1 MCQMEDMLKNEF
13 SNDLSQGFTHGGVF
27 HADDVFSTA
36 LLKILNPDIEISRGY
51 SVPQD
56 FKGIVYDIGGGQY
69 DHHQKDRRV
78 RANGIPY
85 AAFGLLWEQ
94 FGRRLLCEEDAEKF
108 DENFIQQIDLAD
120 NTGVYNALSQII
132 SDKLP
137 TWQEEPGRMEE
148 AFGEAVGFAGEIL
161 ERRICQ
167 VRAERE
173 AYEIVCQKA
182 DQCGDGI
189 LYLEHVVPWKD
200 ALQKHSKDIFYVI
213 YPSIRG
219 GYNIQAVPDRED
231 PNALRCPFPQKWR
244 GADLKTLQDMT
255 GIRDLTFCHMSG
267 FLGAAE
273 TLEGAYRTARLAMQE
288 ASRQAVP

>member
-1 MCQMEDMLKNEF
+1 MCQRENVLRNHF
-13 SNDLSQGFTHGGVF
+13 NHDLSQGFTHGGVF

-36 LLKILNPDIEISRGY
+36 LLKLLNPNIKIIRGF

-56 FKGIVYDIGGGQY
+56 FKGIVYDIGGGKY

-94 FGRRLLCEEDAEKF
+94 FGEQLLCKQDAEKF
-108 DENFIQQIDLAD
+108 DEEFIQPIDLAD
-120 NTGVYNALSQII
+120 NTGVYNVFSLVI

-137 TWQEEPGRMEE
+137 TWQEESRQMDE
-148 AFGEAVGFAGEIL
+148 AFGEAVDFAREIL
-161 ERRICQ
+161 ERRFRQI
-167 VRAERE
+167 RAERE
-173 AYEIVCQKA
+173 AYEIVFQRA

-200 ALQKHSKDIFYVI
+200 ALQKHSKEIFYVI
-213 YPSIRG
+213 YPSVRG

-231 PNALRCPFPQKWR
+231 ANALRCPFPQEWR
-244 GADLKTLQDMT
+244 GADLQKLQDMT
-255 GIRDLTFCHMSG
+255 GIHDLTFCHMSG
-267 FLGAAE
+267 FLSAAE
-273 TLEGAYRTARLAMQE
+273 TLEGAFRTARLAMQE
-288 ASRQAVP
+288 ALCQVTL